1 MKKAFSVFLVLCV
14 IIITTACGNDNNRIP
29 NVISSAASVS
39 INGEKSDTVE
49 AAMGAFEGSQGDY
62 IEFFFDEEVTF
73 NTFFISEKTTS
84 VRQYNNYALT
94 GDRYRL
100 IHTGKHI
107 TSENIALDTVTTTAI
122 KVVILNTEIGN
133 DSFVIQGI
141 SAYEV
146 KNTTE

>member
-1 MKKAFSVFLVLCV
+1 MKRAFAAVLALCL
-14 IIITTACGNDNNRIP
+14 IIITAACGNDNNRIP
-29 NVISSAASVS
+29 NVISSAVSVS

-49 AAMGAFEGSQGDY
+49 AAMGAFQGSQGDY

-84 VRQYNNYALT
+84 VRQYNIYALT
-94 GDRYRL
+94 GDKYKL

-107 TSENIALDTVTTTAI
+107 TAENITFDTVSTTAI

-133 DSFVIQGI
+133 DSFIIQGI